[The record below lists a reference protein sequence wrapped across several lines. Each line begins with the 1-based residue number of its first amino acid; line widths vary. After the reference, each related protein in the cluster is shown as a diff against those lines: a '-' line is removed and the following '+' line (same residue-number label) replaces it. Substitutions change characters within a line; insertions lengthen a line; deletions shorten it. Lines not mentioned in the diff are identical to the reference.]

1 MTVSVFVVAMDVVII
16 VVGIFCVTV
25 DNELLMEFPA
35 VWIVEIFPEELETLV
50 HWLLEA
56 TDEDGSEMTFEE
68 RMVAETAVSEDDAFL
83 ENVAEERFTN
93 SEVVKATID

>member
-1 MTVSVFVVAMDVVII
+1 MIVSVFVVAMDVVRM
-16 VVGIFCVTV
+16 VVGISCVTV

-56 TDEDGSEMTFEE
+56 TDEDRSEMTFEE
-68 RMVAETAVSEDDAFL
+68 RMVAETAGSEEDAFL